1 MNNLDATL
9 NKFKEKEGFE
19 CFGKLNHESIH
30 EMESELGISFPEPYK
45 VFKKNMVMLSGLVIR
60 FMVTLKMRTI
70 ILSSA
75 RLSFVRM
82 RYQVISREY

>member
-45 VFKKNMVMLSGLVIR
+45 VF
-60 FMVTLKMRTI
+60 
-70 ILSSA
+70 
-75 RLSFVRM
+75 
-82 RYQVISREY
+82 